1 MLVSMNFRTLALGLA
16 ITVLLS
22 CASVEPKPSLE
33 GRAVNLD
40 QRLICPVCPSETIDQ
55 SQTELAKQM
64 RNVVRQQLQ
73 EGYSD
78 RQIEE
83 YFVSRYGERV
93 LASPSNSGI
102 GLLVWIFPPL
112 VVGIGLFVFLLVLRQ
127 MRRNQL
133 LNENEIIDNSW
144 EEKPDSR
151 I

>member
-1 MLVSMNFRTLALGLA
+1 MAIVMNFRTLVLGLA

-40 QRLICPVCPSETIDQ
+40 QRIICPVCPSETIDQ

-64 RNVVRQQLQ
+64 REVVREKLQ

-78 RQIEE
+78 REIED

-93 LASPSNSGI
+93 LASPSNSGL
-102 GLLVWIFPPL
+102 GLLVWIFPPV
-112 VVGIGLFVFLLVLRQ
+112 VVGMGLLIFSLVLRQ

-133 LNENEIIDNSW
+133 FGENEIIENSQ
-144 EEKPDSR
+144 KNNTDSR
-151 I
+151 N